1 MRAVTE
7 ALFLRINKVNS
18 SRVGENE
25 KDGGKKGNVKY
36 FRSSSGFFLSFD
48 PSGKRQ
54 RVIGPRKSRWMEC
67 FVPLF
72 VRNESG
78 GERKE
83 KMTRG
88 TKFRSKVEF
97 RVEKF

>member
-1 MRAVTE
+1 M
-7 ALFLRINKVNS
+7 
-18 SRVGENE
+18 GENE

-83 KMTRG
+83 KNDERNKIPEQSG
-88 TKFRSKVEF
+88 VSSREVLI
-97 RVEKF
+97 VL